1 MGEKIKISEL
11 RKKLSDYQDI
21 LIYLDTIRN
30 NFPDLQT
37 ELFYH
42 YQLKN
47 VISSFLEL
55 ENDEDFLDKK
65 NLIQKLCIIINK
77 VEENKIKDSLILTYF
92 YFIIDMEYKLDPF
105 IIKALNN
112 YNEMTYKYSNAN
124 YDPMT
129 NELIINENNKEGK
142 IIINNFDLYE
152 FTQEGIDLFLKGE
165 IRNFYQA
172 N

>member
-11 RKKLSDYQDI
+11 RKKLSDYKDK

-30 NFPDLQT
+30 NFPDLQS

-55 ENDEDFLDKK
+55 ENDEDFIDKK

-112 YNEMTYKYSNAN
+112 Y
-124 YDPMT
+124 
-129 NELIINENNKEGK
+129 II
-142 IIINNFDLYE
+142 F
-152 FTQEGIDLFLKGE
+152 
-165 IRNFYQA
+165 A
-172 N
+172 